1 MNPIHFQARIIF
13 LLTRQIME
21 FMQNKRVTFHF
32 IVIFAAFLFLI
43 CINSGCAPKTS
54 DPNTVK
60 AANVNLLTESTD
72 AEINKVLKI
81 IEKMPD
87 SPMGYTQL
95 AALYIKR
102 ARAGG
107 DFSLNSK
114 AATAVEKALQ
124 LAPDDV
130 PARKLKASLHLTF
143 HRFAEGLEL
152 GKKLQAEYPN
162 DAFVYGVLTDANAE
176 LGNYKEAVEAA
187 QKMVDL
193 RPNSSS
199 YARVA
204 HLRSLYGDRE
214 GAVEMFKTAARTAD
228 PQDKEAQSWCLVQLG
243 DELWKNGKYAE
254 AEKVYDEA
262 LENFPQFHLAL
273 AGKGRARAAQNDFET
288 AVKFLSDALNRV
300 PNVETAI
307 LLGDIYTKQGN
318 FDKAKQQYDLV
329 EVIEQ
334 KIGVSNDQKRL
345 ALLWADHDLKLDE
358 ALTITKRESEIRKD
372 IFTADALAWTLYKKG
387 QLTDAKTAISAAMNP
402 KANDARIYYHAGMI
416 EKDLGNRADAKKMLE
431 TALKVN
437 PMFDL
442 IQAENARKALSEL
455 K

>member
-1 MNPIHFQARIIF
+1 MQKTQQYFHFLIIF
-13 LLTRQIME
+13 VV
-21 FMQNKRVTFHF
+21 FF
-32 IVIFAAFLFLI
+32 FLI
-43 CINSGCAPKTS
+43 FINSACSPKTAEP
-54 DPNTVK
+54 DKVE
-60 AANVNLLTESTD
+60 AANSNPPPESKD
-72 AEINKVLKI
+72 EELNEALKFV
-81 IEKMPD
+81 EKAPD
-87 SPMGYTQL
+87 SPTGYVQL
-95 AALYIKR
+95 AAVYIKR
-102 ARAGG
+102 ARSTG

-114 AATAVEKALQ
+114 AETAIDKALQ
-124 LAPDDV
+124 IAPDDAS
-130 PARKLKASLHLTF
+130 ARKLKASLHLTF
-143 HRFAEGLEL
+143 HRFTEGLEL
-152 GKKLQAEYPN
+152 GKKLQQELPN

-176 LGNYKEAVEAA
+176 LGNYKEAVEMA

-204 HLRSLYGDRE
+204 HLRSLYGDHD
-214 GAVEMFKTAARTAD
+214 GALEMFKTAARTAD

-243 DELWKNGKYAE
+243 DEFWKNGKYPE
-254 AEKVYDEA
+254 AEKVFDEA
-262 LENFPQFHLAL
+262 LQNFPNYHLAL
-273 AGKGRARAAQNDFET
+273 SGKGRARASQNDFDA
-288 AVKFLSDALNRV
+288 AVKFLSDANNRV

-318 FDKAKQQYDLV
+318 LDKAKQQYDLV

-334 KIGVSNDQKRL
+334 KIGVNNDQKRL

-358 ALTITKRESEIRKD
+358 ALTITKREYELRKD
-372 IFTADALAWTLYKKG
+372 IFTADALAWTLFKKG
-387 QLTDAKTAISAAMNP
+387 QLTDAKTAISAALNP

-416 EKDLGNRADAKKMLE
+416 EKDLGNQAEAKKMLE
-431 TALKVN
+431 SALKIN

>member
-1 MNPIHFQARIIF
+1 
-13 LLTRQIME
+13 
-21 FMQNKRVTFHF
+21 MQNKRVDFQVL
-32 IVIFAAFLFLI
+32 IIFTICFSLILIGSACSTKISEPGTVEAAK
-43 CINSGCAPKTS
+43 N
-54 DPNTVK
+54 
-60 AANVNLLTESTD
+60 NVPTETKD
-72 AEINKVLKI
+72 EEIAEALNR
-81 IEKMPD
+81 IEKIPD
-87 SPMGYTQL
+87 SPMGYSQL
-95 AALYIKR
+95 ATIYIRR

-114 AATAVEKALQ
+114 AETAVDKALSF
-124 LAPDDV
+124 APADV
-130 PARKLKASLHLTF
+130 PARKLQASLHLTF
-143 HRFAEGLEL
+143 HRFPEALDA
-152 GKKLQAEYPN
+152 GKKLQTEFPT

-176 LGNYKEAVEAA
+176 LGNYKEAVEMA

-193 RPNSSS
+193 KPNSNS

-204 HLRSLYGDRE
+204 HLRSLHGDME

-243 DELWKNGKYAE
+243 DEYWKNGKYAE
-254 AEKVYDEA
+254 AEKAYDES
-262 LENFPQFHLAL
+262 LQNFPDYYLAL
-273 AGKGRARAAQNDFET
+273 AGKGRARAAQNDFES
-288 AVKFLSDALNRV
+288 AIKFLTDALNRV

-318 FDKAKQQYDLV
+318 PDRAKQQYDLV

-334 KIGVSNDQKRL
+334 KIGVNNDQKRL
-345 ALLWADHDLKLDE
+345 ALLWADHDLRIDE
-358 ALTITKRESEIRKD
+358 ALTITKREYEIRKD

-387 QLTDAKTAISAAMNP
+387 QLADAKTAISAALNP

-416 EKDLGNRADAKKMLE
+416 EKDSGNRTEAKKMLE
-431 TALKVN
+431 TALKIN

-442 IQAENARKALSEL
+442 IQTENARKALAEL